1 MGDQDHTHLAVW
13 RTTRMDSIK
22 YFMALLITLA
32 CMHAGQVLRMLE
44 ITLACMHAGQVL
56 RMLE

>member
-1 MGDQDHTHLAVW
+1 
-13 RTTRMDSIK
+13 MDSIK